1 MFNIFFLGVSISVSA
16 KIFLFETGL
25 GIFIKLFILLRFGV
39 SSISDVYGLG
49 NSNSTDSVVLDFVY
63 DFKDKLLN
71 GVDGDNLTGLILMS
85 KKIKLNC
92 KY

>member
-1 MFNIFFLGVSISVSA
+1 VFNIFFLGVSISVSA

-39 SSISDVYGLG
+39 SSISGIDGLG
-49 NSNSTDSVVLDFVY
+49 NNNFTDSVVLDFVY

-71 GVDGDNLTGLILMS
+71 EVDGDNVT
-85 KKIKLNC
+85 
-92 KY
+92 

>member
-1 MFNIFFLGVSISVSA
+1 LFNIFFLGVSISVSS

-39 SSISDVYGLG
+39 SDVDGLG

-71 GVDGDNLTGLILMS
+71 GVDGDNVTGLILMS
-85 KKIKLNC
+85 TKIK
-92 KY
+92 